1 MILSLVP
8 FIINNLII
16 LLFWRKNHWFLPLRH
31 IEVQLYYWSS
41 YGSSLSWLYDSWNYN
56 YLCNQCLSS
65 LTLWVRI
72 PLKRGML
79 NTTLCDKVCQWLAA
93 GQWVSVGPPISSTN
107 KIDCQD
113 ITERVRMEGIYWSM
127 KN

>member
-1 MILSLVP
+1 MILSLAS
-8 FIINNLII
+8 FIINNLIT
-16 LLFWRKNHWFLPLRH
+16 LLFWRKNHWFLPLHH

-72 PLKRGML
+72 PLERSML

-93 GQWVSVGPPISSTN
+93 GQLFSVGHPVSSTN
-107 KIDCQD
+107 TIVRHD
-113 ITERVRMEGIYWSM
+113 ITERVRMECMYW
-127 KN
+127 NIQI